1 MVPNVYRIVL
11 ESEKDVTLSTCLNWL
26 HLLFLLANT
35 EEEFDI
41 SSVALP
47 SITKRSLVPVMI
59 QEIHF
64 NTLEYKMVGELL
76 VIT

>member
-1 MVPNVYRIVL
+1 
-11 ESEKDVTLSTCLNWL
+11 
-26 HLLFLLANT
+26 LANT